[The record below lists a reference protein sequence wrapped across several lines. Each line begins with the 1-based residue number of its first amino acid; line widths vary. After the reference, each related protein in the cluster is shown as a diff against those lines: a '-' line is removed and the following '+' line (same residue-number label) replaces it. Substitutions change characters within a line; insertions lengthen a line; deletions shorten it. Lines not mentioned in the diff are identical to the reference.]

1 MTPPDLDA
9 ADEPYAAVGFRI
21 TRLRKA
27 RGLRQDDL
35 AATVGLTRSSMVAG
49 ALEEIGALRAS
60 LDKAAQALEPLAEGG
75 EAR

>member
-1 MTPPDLDA
+1 
-9 ADEPYAAVGFRI
+9 
-21 TRLRKA
+21 
-27 RGLRQDDL
+27 
-35 AATVGLTRSSMVAG
+35 MVAG